1 MPSAFSH
8 ALVGAAIGSSAP
20 ESRPSWLLPVFAALA
35 AAPDLDV
42 IGLHLGV
49 PYAHPLG
56 HRGLSHSL
64 VFAAVLALVSIPFWT
79 RVVDE
84 HARRLAFL
92 TFLAVG
98 SHGFLDAFT
107 DAGHGIGLF
116 VPLVDERYFA
126 PWRPIL
132 TSPLSVRSFFS
143 GSGVTILAN
152 EAVYVGLPTALVL
165 VVRGAA
171 ARVRRRTD

>member
-8 ALVGAAIGSSAP
+8 ALVGAAIGSSV
-20 ESRPSWLLPVFAALA
+20 SRPRRTWVLVLFAVLV

-42 IGLHLGV
+42 IGFRLGI

-64 VFAAVLALVSIPFWT
+64 VFAAVLALVSYPLWRRIIP
-79 RVVDE
+79 E
-84 HARRLAFL
+84 SARRMAVL
-92 TFLAVG
+92 TFFVVG
-98 SHGFLDAFT
+98 SHGVLDTFT

-116 VPLVDERYFA
+116 IPIDDTRYFA

-132 TSPLSVRSFFS
+132 TSPLSVSAFFG
-143 GSGVTILAN
+143 GSGLAVLAN
-152 EAVYVGLPTALVL
+152 EAVYIGLPTACVFLVRSI
-165 VVRGAA
+165 VYRARRSAA
-171 ARVRRRTD
+171 